1 MSHSDLIKNIAS
13 KLDLTIE
20 ETRNLYNAFTDELAD
35 SLSKTE
41 ALNIR
46 GFGTFQGKKRES
58 RKGFNPALR
67 KWMMLPPAIR
77 PHFKPGETLK
87 KRVNP

>member
-1 MSHSDLIKNIAS
+1 MSHTDLLKSIAS
-13 KLDLTIE
+13 RLDLTLD
-20 ETRNLYNAFTDELAD
+20 ETRSLYTAFTEELTD
-35 SLSKTE
+35 SLSRGE

-46 GFGTFQGKKRES
+46 GFGTFHGKKRES

-77 PHFKPGETLK
+77 PHFKSGETLK
-87 KRVNP
+87 KRINR